1 MTLPNYLESIQYY
14 TDGKE
19 TYNCPLLY
27 GFQCYNNQIRPA
39 IIKKNEICELYKSF
53 KLNLL
58 YHTFYFFP
66 NIPNESD
73 YNKFLK
79 DFLYKLKLDRIND
92 DFS

>member
-1 MTLPNYLESIQYY
+1 MTLPNYIESIYYY
-14 TDGKE
+14 TECKKI
-19 TYNCPLLY
+19 YNCPLLY
-27 GFQCYNNQIRPA
+27 GFLCYNNQIRPT
-39 IIKKNEICELYKSF
+39 IMEKHLTSELYKPF
-53 KLNLL
+53 KLLN
-58 YHTFYFFP
+58 HTIYLFP

>member
-14 TDGKE
+14 TDGKDIFK
-19 TYNCPLLY
+19 CPIFY

-39 IIKKNEICELYKSF
+39 IMKKLVTSELYKPI
-53 KLNLL
+53 
-58 YHTFYFFP
+58 YFLSHSIYLFP

>member
-1 MTLPNYLESIQYY
+1 MTLPNYIESIYYY
-14 TDGKE
+14 TEGKKI
-19 TYNCPLLY
+19 YNCPILY
-27 GFQCYNNQIRPA
+27 GFQCYNNQIRPT
-39 IIKKNEICELYKSF
+39 IIKKLVTSEIYKPINF
-53 KLNLL
+53 L
-58 YHTFYFFP
+58 YHTDYLFP

>member
-19 TYNCPLLY
+19 IYNCSLLY

-39 IIKKNEICELYKSF
+39 IIKKLAIYKYELYKSI
-53 KLNLL
+53 NVSN
-58 YHTFYFFP
+58 HTIYLFP